1 MMLPW
6 KQIVLLSITGC
17 LAGKIFKHVLYLRLV
32 ALVVMVYVMTTSLL
46 INGYFYNAYLLL
58 EDISDLVFLC
68 CSTMPQT
75 KCMSLRLDIK
85 TNISL
90 LVSSVSMQYVVLSIS
105 EERDRIRTVVN
116 NL

>member
-46 INGYFYNAYLLL
+46 INGYFYNAYSLL

-75 KCMSLRLDIK
+75 KCMSLIK
-85 TNISL
+85 NNISL